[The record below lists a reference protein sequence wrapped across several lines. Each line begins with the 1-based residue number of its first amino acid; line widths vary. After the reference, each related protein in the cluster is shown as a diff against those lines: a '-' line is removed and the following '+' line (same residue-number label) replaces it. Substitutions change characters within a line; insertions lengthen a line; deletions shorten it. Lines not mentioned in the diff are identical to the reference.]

1 VEAAYAYAN
10 GRRWTEAEVL
20 QLEAEVVA
28 LRRSILEHP
37 PAAAAGA
44 TTLSESARID
54 QILTSRLGPRDPSFE
69 QSQSR
74 QLRRP
79 APQSGGGR
87 VGLSPE
93 WLAASQMNSGSGGQT
108 QAAKNAAAKQLAAV
122 RAEIA
127 QLRSELGEGMLT

>member
-1 VEAAYAYAN
+1 M
-10 GRRWTEAEVL
+10 L

-37 PAAAAGA
+37 PAAAAAAAGA

-54 QILTSRLGPRDPSFE
+54 QILTSCLGPRDPSFE